1 MEKIFKKYSLLEG
14 PNVSRETFEDF
25 EEFIEMIIKKNE
37 KINLISKETA
47 KNEIIRH
54 RHIIDSA
61 QAIDFIDLNSNTTSD
76 LGTGGGMPGIIM
88 AIITKNLKK
97 NMKINLYEKSYHKSL
112 FLKEVSRQL
121 HLDTEVIQKD
131 IFEMKDLSS
140 GTIIARAF
148 KPMPIVLDLVS
159 KNFKTYQNLI
169 LFMGQNGKQI
179 LRDSLKDWDFEYKER
194 KSVTNENSFLL
205 NIKNI
210 KKKKLN

>member
-97 NMKINLYEKSYHKSL
+97 I
-112 FLKEVSRQL
+112 
-121 HLDTEVIQKD
+121 
-131 IFEMKDLSS
+131 
-140 GTIIARAF
+140 
-148 KPMPIVLDLVS
+148 
-159 KNFKTYQNLI
+159 
-169 LFMGQNGKQI
+169 
-179 LRDSLKDWDFEYKER
+179 
-194 KSVTNENSFLL
+194 
-205 NIKNI
+205 
-210 KKKKLN
+210 